1 MRSAPA
7 TWRPTSCGTPRAT
20 SRRRRARRSRRPW
33 RLWRSSI
40 PAAVCSSRP
49 RSRPWR
55 RGSSTPTRRT
65 VKRSCSTAPRR
76 PDGRRPAMTRE
87 IRLHNP
93 PTLMKA
99 TGFSHGAEARGGRLL
114 FFAGQVAKD
123 KDGQTVGPG
132 DLVAQFRQVCEN
144 LKTVVTAAGGGLTDV
159 VKLTIYVL
167 EAEAR
172 ARWFSPVALGRLVLH
187 ERTWVPAM
195 VPWRATED
203 GLVTQDVLDWYGRFA
218 EGQPGVL
225 VVEATGIR
233 DIPSGPLLRIGD
245 DRFLPGLREL
255 VEVVRARSQG
265 RTRF

>member
-7 TWRPTSCGTPRAT
+7 MWRPTSCGAPRAT
-20 SRRRRARRSRRPW
+20 SRRRRASRSRRPW
-33 RLWRSSI
+33 RPWRSSI
-40 PAAVCSSRP
+40 PAAACSSLQ
-49 RSRPWR
+49 RSRPSR

-65 VKRSCSTAPRR
+65 ARRSCSTAPRR

-99 TGFSHGAEARGGRLL
+99 TGFSHGAEARGGRLI

-167 EAEAR
+167 DAEAYKR
-172 ARWFSPVALGRLVLH
+172 QAKAIGQVYRENFGRHFPALTPVGA
-187 ERTWVPAM
+187 
-195 VPWRATED
+195 
-203 GLVTQDVLDWYGRFA
+203 
-218 EGQPGVL
+218 PG
-225 VVEATGIR
+225 
-233 DIPSGPLLRIGD
+233 P
-245 DRFLPGLREL
+245 
-255 VEVVRARSQG
+255 
-265 RTRF
+265 